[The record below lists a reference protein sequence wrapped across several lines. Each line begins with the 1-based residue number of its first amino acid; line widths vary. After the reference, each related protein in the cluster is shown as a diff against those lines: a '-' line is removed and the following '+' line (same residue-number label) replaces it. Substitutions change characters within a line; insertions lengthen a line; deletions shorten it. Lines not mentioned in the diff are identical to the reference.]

1 MSDLRTVHVNVS
13 ESETRKMRRQLESE
27 IQWLQRQMDDL
38 QGASGELDISLLQTY
53 KEMIYCRR
61 ALLGRMPR

>member
-1 MSDLRTVHVNVS
+1 MSDLRSVHVNVS

-27 IQWLQRQMDDL
+27 IQWLQRQMDEL
-38 QGASGELDISLLQTY
+38 QGAAGELDISLLQTY